1 MTHTVVQTSSKGPL
15 SQLCCCRL
23 GCNHEFEGC
32 TRRAPAFPEAIT
44 ESPVFSW
51 DNPHLKWQ
59 VDHIRVKVREQ
70 GRPVMGHFFTPPAAL

>member
-1 MTHTVVQTSSKGPL
+1 MNNTVTQPFSIEPHSRL
-15 SQLCCCRL
+15 RCCRL

-51 DNPHLKWQ
+51 DNPHLKCGWTTS
-59 VDHIRVKVREQ
+59 E
-70 GRPVMGHFFTPPAAL
+70 